1 MYRIVKHW
9 INLIHIVSL
18 ISCNS
23 GLRDTDE
30 ETGNLDKLDSW
41 AKKNLPMLKIDK
53 CKVQNNLRLQ
63 NHLRTDWMAKKSS
76 ERDLALLVKNK
87 LTAISMLWQ
96 WGDPSTYQDASGEP
110 QSAG

>member
-9 INLIHIVSL
+9 INLIHMISL

-41 AKKNLPMLKIDK
+41 AKKKTP
-53 CKVQNNLRLQ
+53 
-63 NHLRTDWMAKKSS
+63 
-76 ERDLALLVKNK
+76 
-87 LTAISMLWQ
+87 
-96 WGDPSTYQDASGEP
+96 DAEN
-110 QSAG
+110 